1 MSAELEIYSG
11 SILTED
17 EKKQLDMD
25 FDKYINANKT
35 NRQNINKLVFQCV
48 AAMTTASDTEK
59 QLADKKGISR
69 FIGGITG
76 SNKALQDKIN
86 ANRSAA
92 QFAMQVCL
100 QKLAAQ
106 NLMTFD
112 LITAVNNKLNA
123 SLITIDAEFK
133 DVRETMIK
141 FFKKNRSELVRLE
154 AIVEKHE
161 KNINLLNWQNS
172 IEYQEFNGT
181 EYEYLDPITKIVCL
195 TRDFYDITQGD
206 WSTSDLLLL
215 KTAMDTIGIAPKAK
229 VNYYDALK
237 EIANDEVLKTK
248 LLGDLELYPPKD
260 PACLISFAGLQKIS
274 ALNNE
279 ESYVVDTI
287 ADYVDDNDININ
299 RDKIEDTLTNKFLA
313 NIAQVD
319 VNIEMECYDLLLDLL
334 YNLKNYESEDNESE
348 NNNYSKS
355 KDDKEEFNSNVR
367 LASDIEYVKEFANKG
382 NARAMYLMAIYYSN
396 CFVDIKEAKKWMKKS
411 AEAGDPL
418 AKFRCDSSPYNFQL
432 AADIKILAEKGDSY
446 ACYEM
451 GHICEKGYNGQ
462 VDRVEASKWY
472 HKAAELNNQQAEYV
486 ILLLK
491 SGRWDRDEEIK
502 FFEDDEVK
510 KNDNKTTNST
520 NENNCQSSDSESKL
534 ENYCIS
540 NILQVPSEEIKKFIN
555 KNITLRAYINCEGT
569 LEFENCIITYNDDL
583 THYKIELAKNAELH
597 IKNCIIR
604 CKGFD
609 KESFIISNGSN
620 KIKLEQST
628 FEDCSN
634 FLVCEYYNDAN
645 DITIENNKFQNCA
658 GNVFYLANDDRAVFN
673 HNFVIVEKFAEF
685 NDLENSDMKGIMFWL
700 NKSRVNNS
708 IFIDK
713 SKPKKSKDIWEF
725 YRSIQF
731 LWSKG
736 KTENCRF
743 YGLKDKVECVT
754 FKNCYFEGC
763 NACLDIQDEYKG
775 VIDSCVFKNCTK
787 IANFLSSDE
796 IVIKNCQFIDC
807 YNNLIETGLDGGLKI
822 EYCDFINIK
831 EIKNDQYGHFC
842 IELKRSDD
850 SDSNC
855 NFIRNCIF
863 RGIKLDQRF
872 LIGSSNIEK
881 VDGYTGRIEKC
892 TFENCITNRSSG
904 QIIKHYIQYTSFF
917 REKDDYTITDENCV
931 GLDKVNRYVSNDGRV
946 TDYQE
951 KKVGA
956 VITEDEVG
964 CKLSVQI

>member
-1 MSAELEIYSG
+1 MQELLKIE
-11 SILTED
+11 TENFVD
-17 EKKQLDMD
+17 NVENRDMLVEAI
-25 FDKYINANKT
+25 KRISNA
-35 NRQNINKLVFQCV
+35 
-48 AAMTTASDTEK
+48 SE
-59 QLADKKGISR
+59 
-69 FIGGITG
+69 
-76 SNKALQDKIN
+76 
-86 ANRSAA
+86 A
-92 QFAMQVCL
+92 QF
-100 QKLAAQ
+100 
-106 NLMTFD
+106 
-112 LITAVNNKLNA
+112 
-123 SLITIDAEFK
+123 
-133 DVRETMIK
+133 
-141 FFKKNRSELVRLE
+141 
-154 AIVEKHE
+154 
-161 KNINLLNWQNS
+161 
-172 IEYQEFNGT
+172 
-181 EYEYLDPITKIVCL
+181 
-195 TRDFYDITQGD
+195 
-206 WSTSDLLLL
+206 
-215 KTAMDTIGIAPKAK
+215 
-229 VNYYDALK
+229 
-237 EIANDEVLKTK
+237 
-248 LLGDLELYPPKD
+248 
-260 PACLISFAGLQKIS
+260 
-274 ALNNE
+274 
-279 ESYVVDTI
+279 
-287 ADYVDDNDININ
+287 
-299 RDKIEDTLTNKFLA
+299 
-313 NIAQVD
+313 
-319 VNIEMECYDLLLDLL
+319 
-334 YNLKNYESEDNESE
+334 
-348 NNNYSKS
+348 
-355 KDDKEEFNSNVR
+355 
-367 LASDIEYVKEFANKG
+367 
-382 NARAMYLMAIYYSN
+382 
-396 CFVDIKEAKKWMKKS
+396 
-411 AEAGDPL
+411 
-418 AKFRCDSSPYNFQL
+418 
-432 AADIKILAEKGDSY
+432 
-446 ACYEM
+446 
-451 GHICEKGYNGQ
+451 
-462 VDRVEASKWY
+462 
-472 HKAAELNNQQAEYV
+472 
-486 ILLLK
+486 
-491 SGRWDRDEEIK
+491 EEIK
-502 FFEDDEVK
+502 KEKWYNRLFDLVTFSK
-510 KNDNKTTNST
+510 KGEKRLAQQITTVAQTQQILIEILLRLSENDAEISDLVQQNMQYIKQLQGQDVYLLERIQQLEKLVRNNEIGIKKELDISDLSDKNKEILYALLIYLA
-520 NENNCQSSDSESKL
+520 ENIEYSSDEQKKYANIVLKYIGKPNVQMEIPLKALDDVESDDQKKMLACCMEYMFLNKCNMDDIDEKQEYSDFIDEFDVSRKSVKL
-534 ENYCIS
+534 IKEQILKLYKLTGIEGFYNKYDDDNFDEIPEEFAIEFDDDIVDYQVITTDNLEDYCIS

>member
-17 EKKQLDMD
+17 EKKQLDLD
-25 FDKYINANKT
+25 FDRYINANKK

-260 PACLISFAGLQKIS
+260 PACLISFTGLQKIS

-287 ADYVDDNDININ
+287 ADYVDDNNININ

-334 YNLKNYESEDNESE
+334 YNLKNYEPEDNESE

-355 KDDKEEFNSNVR
+355 KGDKEEFNSNVR

-382 NARAMYLMAIYYSN
+382 NARAMYLMAIYYN
-396 CFVDIKEAKKWMKKS
+396 DCVVDIKEAKKWMKKS
-411 AEAGDPL
+411 ADAGDPL
-418 AKFRCDSSPYNFQL
+418 AKFRCDSSAYNFQL

-451 GHICEKGYNGQ
+451 GRICEKGYNGS
-462 VDRVEASKWY
+462 VNNEEAMEWY
-472 HKAAELNNQQAEYV
+472 RKAKEFGNQQAEYV
-486 ILLLK
+486 LLTKTIEKRSNSAANEQGFKYIDKNNKKKVQTKFYTVSGKEISFEPEDILK
-491 SGRWDRDEEIK
+491 AAVGPGASAAIS
-502 FFEDDEVK
+502 VI
-510 KNDNKTTNST
+510 
-520 NENNCQSSDSESKL
+520 SKL
-534 ENYCIS
+534 
-540 NILQVPSEEIKKFIN
+540 
-555 KNITLRAYINCEGT
+555 
-569 LEFENCIITYNDDL
+569 
-583 THYKIELAKNAELH
+583 
-597 IKNCIIR
+597 
-604 CKGFD
+604 
-609 KESFIISNGSN
+609 
-620 KIKLEQST
+620 
-628 FEDCSN
+628 
-634 FLVCEYYNDAN
+634 
-645 DITIENNKFQNCA
+645 
-658 GNVFYLANDDRAVFN
+658 
-673 HNFVIVEKFAEF
+673 
-685 NDLENSDMKGIMFWL
+685 
-700 NKSRVNNS
+700 
-708 IFIDK
+708 
-713 SKPKKSKDIWEF
+713 
-725 YRSIQF
+725 
-731 LWSKG
+731 
-736 KTENCRF
+736 
-743 YGLKDKVECVT
+743 
-754 FKNCYFEGC
+754 
-763 NACLDIQDEYKG
+763 
-775 VIDSCVFKNCTK
+775 
-787 IANFLSSDE
+787 
-796 IVIKNCQFIDC
+796 
-807 YNNLIETGLDGGLKI
+807 
-822 EYCDFINIK
+822 
-831 EIKNDQYGHFC
+831 
-842 IELKRSDD
+842 
-850 SDSNC
+850 
-855 NFIRNCIF
+855 F
-863 RGIKLDQRF
+863 R
-872 LIGSSNIEK
+872 
-881 VDGYTGRIEKC
+881 
-892 TFENCITNRSSG
+892 
-904 QIIKHYIQYTSFF
+904 
-917 REKDDYTITDENCV
+917 
-931 GLDKVNRYVSNDGRV
+931 
-946 TDYQE
+946 
-951 KKVGA
+951 
-956 VITEDEVG
+956 
-964 CKLSVQI
+964 

>member
-1 MSAELEIYSG
+1 MQELLKIE
-11 SILTED
+11 TENFVD
-17 EKKQLDMD
+17 NVENRDMLVEAI
-25 FDKYINANKT
+25 KRISNA
-35 NRQNINKLVFQCV
+35 
-48 AAMTTASDTEK
+48 SE
-59 QLADKKGISR
+59 
-69 FIGGITG
+69 
-76 SNKALQDKIN
+76 
-86 ANRSAA
+86 A
-92 QFAMQVCL
+92 QF
-100 QKLAAQ
+100 
-106 NLMTFD
+106 
-112 LITAVNNKLNA
+112 
-123 SLITIDAEFK
+123 
-133 DVRETMIK
+133 
-141 FFKKNRSELVRLE
+141 
-154 AIVEKHE
+154 
-161 KNINLLNWQNS
+161 
-172 IEYQEFNGT
+172 
-181 EYEYLDPITKIVCL
+181 
-195 TRDFYDITQGD
+195 
-206 WSTSDLLLL
+206 
-215 KTAMDTIGIAPKAK
+215 
-229 VNYYDALK
+229 
-237 EIANDEVLKTK
+237 
-248 LLGDLELYPPKD
+248 
-260 PACLISFAGLQKIS
+260 
-274 ALNNE
+274 
-279 ESYVVDTI
+279 
-287 ADYVDDNDININ
+287 
-299 RDKIEDTLTNKFLA
+299 
-313 NIAQVD
+313 
-319 VNIEMECYDLLLDLL
+319 
-334 YNLKNYESEDNESE
+334 
-348 NNNYSKS
+348 
-355 KDDKEEFNSNVR
+355 
-367 LASDIEYVKEFANKG
+367 
-382 NARAMYLMAIYYSN
+382 
-396 CFVDIKEAKKWMKKS
+396 
-411 AEAGDPL
+411 
-418 AKFRCDSSPYNFQL
+418 
-432 AADIKILAEKGDSY
+432 
-446 ACYEM
+446 
-451 GHICEKGYNGQ
+451 
-462 VDRVEASKWY
+462 
-472 HKAAELNNQQAEYV
+472 
-486 ILLLK
+486 
-491 SGRWDRDEEIK
+491 EEIK
-502 FFEDDEVK
+502 KEKWYNRLFDLVTFSK
-510 KNDNKTTNST
+510 KGEKRLAQQITTVAQTQQILIEILLRLSENDAEISDLVQQNMQYIKQLQGQDVYLLERIQQLEKLVRNNEIGIKKELDISDLSDKNKEILYALLIYLA
-520 NENNCQSSDSESKL
+520 ENIEYSSDEQKKYANIVLKYIGKPNVQMEIPLKALDDVESDDQKKMLACCMEYMFLNKCNMDDIDEKQEYSDFIDEFDVSRKSVKL
-534 ENYCIS
+534 IKEQILKLYKLTGIEGFYNKYDDDNFDEIPEEFAIEFDDDIVDYQVITTDNLEDYCIS

-583 THYKIELAKNAELH
+583 KHYKIELAKNAELH

>member
-17 EKKQLDMD
+17 EKKQLDLD
-25 FDKYINANKT
+25 FDRYINANKK

-260 PACLISFAGLQKIS
+260 PACLISFTGLQKIS

-287 ADYVDDNDININ
+287 ADYVDDNNININ

-510 KNDNKTTNST
+510 KNDKKT
-520 NENNCQSSDSESKL
+520 NCQSSDSESKL

-540 NILQVPSEEIKKFIN
+540 SILQLPFGETKKFIN

-583 THYKIELAKNAELH
+583 THYKIELAKNAELY

-634 FLVCEYYNDAN
+634 FLVCENYNDAN

-658 GNVFYLANDDRAVFN
+658 GLVLYLGNDDRALFN
-673 HNFVIVEKFAEF
+673 HNFVIIEKIAAF
-685 NDLENSDMKGIMFWL
+685 NDLENSVIEKTMFWL
-700 NKSRVNNS
+700 VNANISNS
-708 IFIDK
+708 IFMDK
-713 SKPKKSKDIWEF
+713 MIPEVKKDLFTRTYSMSFINSEKNI
-725 YRSIQF
+725 
-731 LWSKG
+731 
-736 KTENCRF
+736 ENCTF
-743 YGLKDKVECVT
+743 IGLKSSITGDN
-754 FKNCYFEGC
+754 FINCYFKDC
-763 NACLDIQDEYKG
+763 TNG
-775 VIDSCVFKNCTK
+775 VNRYFTAKSNINNCTFVNCTN
-787 IANFLSSDE
+787 IANYLSSDN
-796 IVIKNCQFIDC
+796 VAIKNSQFIDC
-807 YNNLIETGLDGGLKI
+807 YNNLIETGLSGGLKI
-822 EYCDFINIK
+822 EYCEFINTR
-831 EIKNDQYGHFC
+831 EIKNDQYGNFC

-850 SDSNC
+850 SDSSC
-855 NFIRNCIF
+855 NYIRNCIF
-863 RGIKLDQRF
+863 RGVKLDQRF

-881 VDGYTGRIEKC
+881 VDGYTGRIENC

>member
-1 MSAELEIYSG
+1 MLVEAIKRIS
-11 SILTED
+11 
-17 EKKQLDMD
+17 
-25 FDKYINANKT
+25 NA
-35 NRQNINKLVFQCV
+35 
-48 AAMTTASDTEK
+48 SE
-59 QLADKKGISR
+59 
-69 FIGGITG
+69 
-76 SNKALQDKIN
+76 
-86 ANRSAA
+86 A
-92 QFAMQVCL
+92 QF
-100 QKLAAQ
+100 
-106 NLMTFD
+106 
-112 LITAVNNKLNA
+112 
-123 SLITIDAEFK
+123 
-133 DVRETMIK
+133 
-141 FFKKNRSELVRLE
+141 
-154 AIVEKHE
+154 
-161 KNINLLNWQNS
+161 
-172 IEYQEFNGT
+172 
-181 EYEYLDPITKIVCL
+181 
-195 TRDFYDITQGD
+195 
-206 WSTSDLLLL
+206 
-215 KTAMDTIGIAPKAK
+215 
-229 VNYYDALK
+229 
-237 EIANDEVLKTK
+237 
-248 LLGDLELYPPKD
+248 
-260 PACLISFAGLQKIS
+260 
-274 ALNNE
+274 
-279 ESYVVDTI
+279 
-287 ADYVDDNDININ
+287 
-299 RDKIEDTLTNKFLA
+299 
-313 NIAQVD
+313 
-319 VNIEMECYDLLLDLL
+319 
-334 YNLKNYESEDNESE
+334 
-348 NNNYSKS
+348 
-355 KDDKEEFNSNVR
+355 
-367 LASDIEYVKEFANKG
+367 
-382 NARAMYLMAIYYSN
+382 
-396 CFVDIKEAKKWMKKS
+396 
-411 AEAGDPL
+411 
-418 AKFRCDSSPYNFQL
+418 
-432 AADIKILAEKGDSY
+432 
-446 ACYEM
+446 
-451 GHICEKGYNGQ
+451 
-462 VDRVEASKWY
+462 
-472 HKAAELNNQQAEYV
+472 
-486 ILLLK
+486 
-491 SGRWDRDEEIK
+491 EEIK
-502 FFEDDEVK
+502 KEKWYNRLFDLVTFSK
-510 KNDNKTTNST
+510 KGEKRLAQQITTVAQTQQILIEILLRLSENDAEISDLVQQNMQYIKQLQGQDVYLLERIQQLEKLVRNNEIGIKKELDISDLSDKNKEILYALLIYLA
-520 NENNCQSSDSESKL
+520 ENIEYSSDEQKKYANIVLKYIGKPNVQMEIPLKALDDVESDDQKKMLACCMEYMFLNKCNMDDIDEKQEYSDFIDEFDVSRKSVKL
-534 ENYCIS
+534 IKEQILKLYKLTGIEGFYNKYDDDNFDEIPEEFAIEFDDDIVDYQVITTDNLEDYCIS

-700 NKSRVNNS
+700 NKSSVNNS